1 MNDIFGS
8 VSGRA
13 FLNGQMSTTGN
24 APGEAVINPATE
36 QRLGYWSETPAP
48 AIDDAIEA
56 AGRAQRAWWRGLSG
70 LERAQ
75 KLHDV
80 AQLIRQNQT
89 RLAEA
94 LTREMGKPFK
104 ESMDEVSWTISAFD
118 YYAEIGRHEMGR
130 IYAPTMSGQMH
141 CSIKEPLGV
150 AVLIMPYNYPLL
162 LFAWQAAA
170 ALAAGNAVIVKP
182 SEVTTL
188 TTLLMM
194 DVFSGLAEG
203 LVQCLPGGPKV
214 ATRLLESKGT
224 HCAAFTGTVATGQ
237 IVGRICGERFKP
249 VLMET
254 SGNDPFIVMPSA
266 PLDVAVRGAAFASF
280 LNCGQVCTS
289 AERIYV
295 HEAIHDEFAQR
306 LSEETRKLRI
316 GNGLEKVDLGPMAT
330 RASRDRYEAI
340 LTRAFDQGA
349 KAIAGG
355 RRPAGFNR
363 GWFVE
368 PTVLVNV
375 SPQMDIVNS
384 ESFGPVAPLVKVR
397 DFDEAIKLA
406 NQSEYGLGA
415 NVYTKDLEEAMRAVD
430 EIESGMV
437 WVNNPLLD
445 NDAAPFGGRKRSGI
459 GRELGS
465 EGLEQFRSTKFVVIN
480 PKATPED
487 ASWFPYADDAAFP
500 GSTSA

>member
-1 MNDIFGS
+1 MTDIFRG
-8 VSGRA
+8 VDRRL
-13 FLNGQMSTTGN
+13 FLDGQLLPAAG
-24 APGEAVINPATE
+24 AQDYAVIDPATE
-36 QRLGYWSETPAP
+36 QRYGAAAEATPRE
-48 AIDDAIEA
+48 IEDAIA
-56 AGRAQRAWWRGLSG
+56 VANKVQRTWWRGHSG

-75 KLHDV
+75 KLHEV
-80 AQLIRQNQT
+80 AQNIKAAQS

-94 LTREMGKPFK
+94 LTREMGKPYK
-104 ESMDEVSWTISAFD
+104 ESVDEVSWTVSAFD

-130 IYAPTMSGQMH
+130 IYAPSMSGQLH

-170 ALAAGNAVIVKP
+170 AIAAGNAVIVKP
-182 SEVTTL
+182 SEVTSL

-194 DVFSGLAEG
+194 EVFAPLPKG
-203 LVQCLPGGPKV
+203 LVQCVTGGAKV
-214 ATRLLESKGT
+214 ATHLLESPHT

-266 PLDVAVRGAAFASF
+266 PMDVAVRGAAFASF

-289 AERIYV
+289 AERLYV
-295 HEAIHDEFAQR
+295 HTSIYDEFAER
-306 LSEETRKLRI
+306 LAGEARKLRI
-316 GNGLEKVDLGPMAT
+316 GNGLGRVDMGPMAT
-330 RASRDRYEAI
+330 RGSRDRYETILKRAI
-340 LTRAFDQGA
+340 GAGA
-349 KAIAGG
+349 KPLVGG
-355 RRPAGFNR
+355 QRPSDFNR

-368 PTVLVNV
+368 PTVLVDV
-375 SPQMDIVNS
+375 KPDLEIVNS
-384 ESFGPVAPLVKVR
+384 ESFGPVAPLVRVQ
-397 DFDEAIKLA
+397 DFDEALALA
-406 NQSEYGLGA
+406 NKSEYGLGA

-430 EIESGMV
+430 EIDSGMV
-437 WVNNPLLD
+437 WVTNPLLD

-480 PKATPED
+480 PKATPEE
-487 ASWFPYADDAAFP
+487 ASWFPYADDTAFP
-500 GSTSA
+500 GKP

>member
-1 MNDIFGS
+1 MTDIFRSVDRRLFLDGQFLPATGS
-8 VSGRA
+8 
-13 FLNGQMSTTGN
+13 NDY
-24 APGEAVINPATE
+24 AVIDPATE
-36 QRLGYWSETPAP
+36 HRYGSAAEATVRE
-48 AIDDAIEA
+48 IEDAISVA
-56 AGRAQRAWWRGLSG
+56 NKVQKTWWRTLSG

-75 KLHDV
+75 QLHEV
-80 AQLIRQNQT
+80 AQNIKSLQP

-94 LTREMGKPFK
+94 LTREMGKPYK
-104 ESMDEVSWTISAFD
+104 ESIDEIGWTISAFD

-130 IYAPTMSGQMH
+130 IYAPSMSGQLH

-182 SEVTTL
+182 SEITSL
-188 TTLLMM
+188 STLLMM
-194 DVFSGLAEG
+194 EVFSPLPAG
-203 LVQCLPGGPKV
+203 LVQCVTGGAKV
-214 ATRLLESKGT
+214 AQHLLESQHT

-289 AERIYV
+289 AERLYV
-295 HEAIHDEFAQR
+295 HRDIYDEFAER
-306 LSEETRKLRI
+306 LAAEAKKIRI
-316 GNGLEKVDLGPMAT
+316 GNGLERIDMGPMAT
-330 RASRDRYEAI
+330 RGSRDRYEAI
-340 LTRAFDQGA
+340 LKRAIEGGA
-349 KAIAGG
+349 KPIAGG
-355 RRPAGFNR
+355 QRPSGFNR

-368 PTVLVNV
+368 PTVLVDV
-375 SPQMDIVNS
+375 KPSMEIVNS
-384 ESFGPVAPLVKVR
+384 ESFGPVAPLVRVD
-397 DFDEAIKLA
+397 DFDEALALA
-406 NQSEYGLGA
+406 NRSEYGLGA

-430 EIESGMV
+430 EIDSGMV

-480 PKATPED
+480 PKATPEE

-500 GSTSA
+500 GKS

>member
-1 MNDIFGS
+1 MNSIFGS
-8 VSGRA
+8 VSGKA
-13 FLNGQMSTTGN
+13 FLGGRMINANAGQGTS
-24 APGEAVINPATE
+24 VIDPATE
-36 QRLGYWSETPAP
+36 QLLGTLCESNPDTVDA
-48 AIDDAIEA
+48 AIEA
-56 AGRAQRAWWRGLSG
+56 AGLVQKQWWRKLSG

-75 KLHDV
+75 KLHEV
-80 AQLIRQNQT
+80 AQAIRQAQP

-130 IYAPTMSGQMH
+130 IYAPTMSGQLH

-170 ALAAGNAVIVKP
+170 ALAAGNAVIAKP

-194 DVFSGLAEG
+194 GVFATLPEG
-203 LVQCLPGGPKV
+203 LVQCVPGGPAV
-214 ATRLLESKGT
+214 AVRLLESPGT
-224 HCAAFTGTVATGQ
+224 HCAAFTGTVSTGQ

-289 AERIYV
+289 AERLYV
-295 HEAIHDEFAQR
+295 HHAIHDEFAER
-306 LSEETRKLRI
+306 LAAEARRLRI
-316 GNGLEKVDLGPMAT
+316 GNGLERIDLGPMAT
-330 RASRDRYEAI
+330 RASRDRYEAV
-340 LTRAFDQGA
+340 LKRALEQGA
-349 KAIAGG
+349 TPLAGG
-355 RRPAGFNR
+355 GRPAGFNL

-368 PTVLVNV
+368 PTVLTNV
-375 SPQMDIVNS
+375 TAGMDIVNS
-384 ESFGPVAPLVKVR
+384 ESFGPVAPIVKVR
-397 DFDEAIKLA
+397 DFDEAIELA
-406 NQSEYGLGA
+406 NCSEYGLGA

-487 ASWFPYADDAAFP
+487 ASWFPYAEDTAFT
-500 GSTSA
+500 GKKW

>member
-1 MNDIFGS
+1 MTDIFRSVDRRLFIDGQLLPATGS
-8 VSGRA
+8 QD
-13 FLNGQMSTTGN
+13 F
-24 APGEAVINPATE
+24 AVIDPATE
-36 QRLGYWSETPAP
+36 QRYGTAAEASPRE
-48 AIDDAIEA
+48 IEDAIA
-56 AGRAQRAWWRGLSG
+56 IANKVQKTWWRGHSG

-75 KLHDV
+75 KLHEV
-80 AQLIRQNQT
+80 AQAIKALQP

-94 LTREMGKPFK
+94 LTREMGKPYK
-104 ESMDEVSWTISAFD
+104 ESVDEVSWTISAFD

-130 IYAPTMSGQMH
+130 IYAPTMSGQLH

-182 SEVTTL
+182 SEITSL

-194 DVFSGLAEG
+194 EVFAPLPAG
-203 LVQCLPGGPKV
+203 LVQCLTGGGKV
-214 ATRLLESKGT
+214 ATHLLESPHT

-266 PLDVAVRGAAFASF
+266 PMDVAVRGAAFASF

-289 AERIYV
+289 AERLYV
-295 HEAIHDEFAQR
+295 HSAIYDEFAER
-306 LSEETRKLRI
+306 LAGEARKIRI
-316 GNGLEKVDLGPMAT
+316 GNGLGRVDMGPMAT
-330 RASRDRYEAI
+330 RGSRDRYEAI
-340 LTRAFDQGA
+340 LKRAIGAGA

-355 RRPAGFNR
+355 ERPSGFNH
-363 GWFVE
+363 GWFVQ

-375 SPQMDIVNS
+375 KPDLEIVNS
-384 ESFGPVAPLVKVR
+384 ESFGPVAPLVRVD
-397 DFDEAIKLA
+397 DFDEAIALA
-406 NQSEYGLGA
+406 NKSEYGLGA

-430 EIESGMV
+430 EIDSGMV

-480 PKATPED
+480 PKATPEE
-487 ASWFPYADDAAFP
+487 ASWFPYADDTAFP
-500 GSTSA
+500 AKA

>member
-1 MNDIFGS
+1 MSNPFVS
-8 VSGRA
+8 VSGKTYLGGR
-13 FLNGQMSTTGN
+13 L
-24 APGEAVINPATE
+24 AVPAGGPETAIVNPATE
-36 QRLGYWSETPAP
+36 QRIGSWIETCAADVDA
-48 AIDDAIEA
+48 AISA
-56 AGRAQRAWWRGLSG
+56 AGSAQAAWWRKQSG

-75 KLHDV
+75 KLHEV
-80 AQLIRQNQT
+80 AAAIRARQSL
-89 RLAEA
+89 LAEA

-130 IYAPTMSGQMH
+130 IYAPTMSGQLH

-194 DVFSGLAEG
+194 EVFAGLPDG
-203 LVQCLPGGPKV
+203 LVQCLPGGPAV

-237 IVGRICGERFKP
+237 VVGRICGERFKP

-266 PLDVAVRGAAFASF
+266 PLDVAVRGAAFAAF

-295 HEAIHDEFAQR
+295 HEDIHDAFAER
-306 LSEETRKLRI
+306 LAEEARKLRI
-316 GNGLEKVDLGPMAT
+316 GNGLDRVDMGPMAT
-330 RASRDRYEAI
+330 RQSRDRYEAI
-340 LTRAFDQGA
+340 LSRAREQGA
-349 KAIAGG
+349 RPLAGG
-355 RRPAGFNR
+355 QRPAGFNR

-375 SPQMDIVNS
+375 SPSMDIVNA
-384 ESFGPVAPLVKVR
+384 ESFGPVAPIVKVR
-397 DFDEAIKLA
+397 NFDEAIELA
-406 NQSEYGLGA
+406 NRSEYGLGA

-430 EIESGMV
+430 EIDSGMV

-480 PKATPED
+480 PKATPEE
-487 ASWFPYADDAAFP
+487 ASWFPYADDAAFAGKP
-500 GSTSA
+500 

>member
-1 MNDIFGS
+1 MSNLFHTVTGKAYLAGGLADGS
-8 VSGRA
+8 GGAETAIVD
-13 FLNGQMSTTGN
+13 
-24 APGEAVINPATE
+24 PATE
-36 QRLGYWSETPAP
+36 QRLGAWSETSVSVVDA
-48 AIDDAIEA
+48 AIAA
-56 AGRAQRAWWRGLSG
+56 AGVAQAAWWRRHSG

-75 KLHDV
+75 KLHEV
-80 AQLIRQNQT
+80 AQAIRERQVL
-89 RLAEA
+89 LAEA

-130 IYAPTMSGQMH
+130 IYAPTMSGQLH

-170 ALAAGNAVIVKP
+170 ALGAGNAVIVKP
-182 SEVTTL
+182 SEITTL

-194 DVFSGLAEG
+194 EVFGGLPEG
-203 LVQCLPGGPKV
+203 LVQCLPGGPAV
-214 ATRLLESKGT
+214 ATRLLESPGT
-224 HCAAFTGTVATGQ
+224 HCAAFTGTVSTGQ

-295 HEAIHDEFAQR
+295 HADIHDAFAER
-306 LSEETRKLRI
+306 LAAEARRLRI
-316 GNGLEKVDLGPMAT
+316 GNGLDKVDLGPMAT
-330 RASRDRYEAI
+330 RASRDRYEGV
-340 LTRAFDQGA
+340 LSRALAQGA
-349 KAIAGG
+349 KPIAGA

-375 SPQMDIVNS
+375 SPEMDIVNA
-384 ESFGPVAPLVKVR
+384 ESFGPVAPIVKVR
-397 DFDEAIKLA
+397 DFDEAIELA
-406 NQSEYGLGA
+406 NRSEYGLGA

-430 EIESGMV
+430 EIDSGMV

-487 ASWFPYADDAAFP
+487 ASWFPYADEAAFT
-500 GSTSA
+500 GKR

>member
-1 MNDIFGS
+1 MTDIFRGVDRHLFLDGRLLPASGS
-8 VSGRA
+8 
-13 FLNGQMSTTGN
+13 QDY
-24 APGEAVINPATE
+24 PVIDPATE
-36 QRLGYWSETPAP
+36 QRYGAAAEATPREV
-48 AIDDAIEA
+48 DDAIA
-56 AGRAQRAWWRGLSG
+56 VANKVQQTWWRGFSG

-75 KLHDV
+75 KLHEV
-80 AQLIRQNQT
+80 AQNIKVLQP

-104 ESMDEVSWTISAFD
+104 ESMDEIAWTISAFD

-130 IYAPTMSGQMH
+130 IYAPSMSGQLH

-170 ALAAGNAVIVKP
+170 ALGAGNAVIVKP
-182 SEVTTL
+182 SEITSL

-194 DVFSGLAEG
+194 EAFTSLPAG
-203 LVQCLPGGPKV
+203 LVQCVTGGPRV
-214 ATRLLESKGT
+214 ATRLLESSRT

-289 AERIYV
+289 AERLYV
-295 HEAIHDEFAQR
+295 HRKIYDEFAER
-306 LSEETRKLRI
+306 LAGEAHKIRI
-316 GNGLEKVDLGPMAT
+316 GSGLERVDMGPMAT
-330 RASRDRYEAI
+330 RQSRDRYEAV
-340 LTRAFDQGA
+340 LNRAIEAGA
-349 KAIAGG
+349 KPLAGG
-355 RRPAGFNR
+355 KRPSGFNR

-368 PTVLVNV
+368 PTVLVGV
-375 SPQMDIVNS
+375 RPEMDIVNS
-384 ESFGPVAPLVKVR
+384 ESFGPVAPLVPVD
-397 DFDEAIKLA
+397 DFDEAIALA

-415 NVYTKDLEEAMRAVD
+415 NIYTKDLEEAMRAVD
-430 EIESGMV
+430 EIDSGMV

-465 EGLEQFRSTKFVVIN
+465 EGLDQFRSTKFVVIN
-480 PKATPED
+480 PKATPEE

-500 GSTSA
+500 AKG

>member
-1 MNDIFGS
+1 MTDIFRSVDRRLFIEGQLLPATGS
-8 VSGRA
+8 HDY
-13 FLNGQMSTTGN
+13 
-24 APGEAVINPATE
+24 AVIDPATE
-36 QRLGYWSETPAP
+36 QRYGAAAEASPRE
-48 AIDDAIEA
+48 IEDAIA
-56 AGRAQRAWWRGLSG
+56 VANKVQKTWWRGLSG

-75 KLHDV
+75 KLHEV
-80 AQLIRQNQT
+80 ALNIKAAQP

-94 LTREMGKPFK
+94 LTREMGKPYK
-104 ESMDEVSWTISAFD
+104 EAIDEIGWTISAFD

-130 IYAPTMSGQMH
+130 IYAPSMSGQLH

-150 AVLIMPYNYPLL
+150 AVLIMPYNFPLL

-170 ALAAGNAVIVKP
+170 ALGAGNAVIVKP
-182 SEVTTL
+182 SEITSL
-188 TTLLMM
+188 STLLMM
-194 DVFSGLAEG
+194 EVFSPLPAG
-203 LVQCLPGGPKV
+203 LVQCVTGGGKV
-214 ATRLLESKGT
+214 AQHLLESAHT

-266 PLDVAVRGAAFASF
+266 PMDIAVRGAAFASF

-289 AERIYV
+289 AERLYV
-295 HEAIHDEFAQR
+295 HRNIYDEFAER
-306 LSEETRKLRI
+306 LAAEAKKLRL
-316 GNGLEKVDLGPMAT
+316 GNGLGRVDMGPMAT
-330 RASRDRYEAI
+330 RGSRDRYEAI
-340 LTRAFDQGA
+340 LKRAIEGGA
-349 KAIAGG
+349 KPIAGG
-355 RRPAGFNR
+355 KRPWGFNH

-368 PTVLVNV
+368 PTVLVEV
-375 SPQMDIVNS
+375 KPSMEIVNS
-384 ESFGPVAPLVKVR
+384 ESFGPVAPLVRVD
-397 DFDEAIKLA
+397 DFDEALDLA
-406 NQSEYGLGA
+406 NKSEYGLGA

-430 EIESGMV
+430 EIDSGMV

-480 PKATPED
+480 PKATPEE

-500 GSTSA
+500 GKS

>member
-1 MNDIFGS
+1 MADIFRGVDRRLFLDGQLLQATGS
-8 VSGRA
+8 
-13 FLNGQMSTTGN
+13 QDY
-24 APGEAVINPATE
+24 AVIDPATE
-36 QRLGYWSETPAP
+36 HRYGAAAEATLRE
-48 AIDDAIEA
+48 IEDAIA
-56 AGRAQRAWWRGLSG
+56 IANKVQKAWWRGLSG

-75 KLHDV
+75 KLHEV
-80 AQLIRQNQT
+80 ALNIKAALP

-94 LTREMGKPFK
+94 LTREMGKPYK
-104 ESMDEVSWTISAFD
+104 ESVDEIGWTISAFD

-130 IYAPTMSGQMH
+130 IYAPSMSGQLH

-170 ALAAGNAVIVKP
+170 ALGAGNAVIVKP
-182 SEVTTL
+182 SEITSL

-194 DVFSGLAEG
+194 EVFSPLPAG
-203 LVQCLPGGPKV
+203 LVQCVTGGAKV
-214 ATRLLESKGT
+214 ATHLLESPNT

-266 PLDVAVRGAAFASF
+266 PMDVAVRGAAFASF

-289 AERIYV
+289 AERLYV
-295 HEAIHDEFAQR
+295 HRNIYDEFAER
-306 LSEETRKLRI
+306 LAGEAMKLRI
-316 GNGLEKVDLGPMAT
+316 GNGLSRVDMGPMAT
-330 RASRDRYEAI
+330 RGSRDRYEAI
-340 LTRAFDQGA
+340 LKRAIEGGA
-349 KAIAGG
+349 KPIAGG
-355 RRPAGFNR
+355 KRPSGFNH

-368 PTVLVNV
+368 PTVLVDV
-375 SPQMDIVNS
+375 KPSLEIVNS
-384 ESFGPVAPLVKVR
+384 ESFGPVAPLVRVE
-397 DFDEAIKLA
+397 DFDEALMLA

-430 EIESGMV
+430 EIDSGMV

-480 PKATPED
+480 PKATPEE

-500 GSTSA
+500 GKP

>member
-1 MNDIFGS
+1 MNKLFEP
-8 VSGRA
+8 VSGMAYVGGR
-13 FLNGQMSTTGN
+13 MSPLKGAAET
-24 APGEAVINPATE
+24 AVLNPATE
-36 QRLGYWSETPAP
+36 QRIGAWIETPATD
-48 AIDDAIEA
+48 IDAAVTA
-56 AGRAQRAWWRGLSG
+56 AGIAQSGWWRKHSG

-75 KLHDV
+75 KLHEV
-80 AQLIRQNQT
+80 ASAIRERQAL
-89 RLAEA
+89 LAEA

-118 YYAEIGRHEMGR
+118 YFAEIGRHEMGR
-130 IYAPTMSGQMH
+130 IYAPTMSGQLH

-188 TTLLMM
+188 ATLLMM
-194 DVFSGLAEG
+194 DVFAGLPEG
-203 LVQCLPGGPKV
+203 LVQCLPGGPAV

-237 IVGRICGERFKP
+237 VVGRICGERFKP

-295 HEAIHDEFAQR
+295 HEDIHDVFAAR
-306 LSEETRKLRI
+306 LAEEARRLRI

-340 LTRAFDQGA
+340 LSRARAEGA
-349 KAIAGG
+349 KPIAGG
-355 RRPAGFNR
+355 QRPAGFNR

-375 SPQMDIVNS
+375 SPTMDIVNA
-384 ESFGPVAPLVKVR
+384 ESFGPVAPIVR
-397 DFDEAIKLA
+397 VRSFDEAIELA
-406 NQSEYGLGA
+406 NRSEYGLGA
-415 NVYTKDLEEAMRAVD
+415 NIYTKDLEEAMRAVD
-430 EIESGMV
+430 EIDSGMV

-480 PKATPED
+480 PKATPEE
-487 ASWFPYADDAAFP
+487 ASWFPYADDAAFT
-500 GSTSA
+500 GKA